1 MTINQY
7 RACIKEVFAYTDREA
22 YISDLALSEIWGDAP
37 EDPIPDARLAA
48 LGQIWDAAHRTV
60 PEIAKAA
67 GLSNRKLAERFCI
80 PYRTVE
86 DWAADRRDSPLYVR
100 LMLQQCLGLLP
111 SPDALAPA
119 ESKIT
124 IVLTPDRFLSGSL
137 SGEIILAATSGG
149 VVFSASA
156 VDRDGG
162 RYEVLWSRSTGFDR
176 PSMVLRDDVDVTDQ
190 IGRVLS
196 PVVLSGAAD
205 NILFLDDA
213 PHLASPG
220 ASWYEASAHD
230 IYDRHH
236 TVYWEIV
243 TEDGRTGIDIEH
255 PVMVRRGSEYVTS
268 RICTIYDDQFNA
280 FLPNDRGYDERTDPF
295 RA

>member
-7 RACIKEVFAYTDREA
+7 RACIAEVFSYADRDS
-22 YISDLALSEIWGDAP
+22 YVSDLALSEIWGDAP
-37 EDPIPDARLAA
+37 EDPIPDPRIAA
-48 LGQIWDAAHRTV
+48 LGLIWDAAHRTV

-86 DWAADRRDSPLYVR
+86 DWAAERREPQLYVR

-111 SPDALAPA
+111 APADLAPA

-176 PSMVLRDDVDVTDQ
+176 PSMVLRDDVDVTAQ

-196 PVVLSGAAD
+196 PVVLGGAAD

-230 IYDRHH
+230 IYDRQH

-243 TEDGRTGIDIEH
+243 AEDGRTGIDIEH
-255 PVMVRRGSEYVTS
+255 PVMVKRGEEYVTS

-280 FLPNDRGYDERTDPF
+280 FLPNDRGYDAHTDPF

>member
-7 RACIKEVFAYTDREA
+7 RDCIAEVFAYTDRDA

-86 DWAADRRDSPLYVR
+86 DWAAERRDSPLYVR

-119 ESKIT
+119 ESD
-124 IVLTPDRFLSGSL
+124 PP
-137 SGEIILAATSGG
+137 E
-149 VVFSASA
+149 
-156 VDRDGG
+156 
-162 RYEVLWSRSTGFDR
+162 
-176 PSMVLRDDVDVTDQ
+176 
-190 IGRVLS
+190 
-196 PVVLSGAAD
+196 
-205 NILFLDDA
+205 
-213 PHLASPG
+213 
-220 ASWYEASAHD
+220 
-230 IYDRHH
+230 
-236 TVYWEIV
+236 
-243 TEDGRTGIDIEH
+243 ED
-255 PVMVRRGSEYVTS
+255 
-268 RICTIYDDQFNA
+268 
-280 FLPNDRGYDERTDPF
+280 
-295 RA
+295 